1 MTEADDGAGDDEF
14 AYERESWAAIE
25 ECKNLDPPY
34 YATTWIEMAQR
45 WGAAEAA
52 RRLLTSG
59 DIQYGFQRLI
69 DAGRADL
76 TVEWSALRPR
86 WNQIFHDGHRDAARW
101 RLGQA
106 GVELGN
112 DPVQG

>member
-1 MTEADDGAGDDEF
+1 MTEAGDDMGDEA
-14 AYERESWAAIE
+14 AYERECWAAIE
-25 ECKNLDPPY
+25 ECKTLDPPY
-34 YATTWIEMAQR
+34 YAPVWIGMVRR

-52 RRLLTSG
+52 RHLLTSG

-76 TVEWSALRPR
+76 TVEWSALYPR
-86 WNQIFHDGHRDAARW
+86 WNQIFHDGHRAAARW

-106 GVELGN
+106 GVELDN
-112 DPVQG
+112 DPGQG